1 MWEFMPVGAVSVAVC
16 SYISGGCMAGYGG
29 GSQKAV
35 LLQCACVVDL
45 SQWNKTSVRV
55 FW

>member
-1 MWEFMPVGAVSVAVC
+1 MGAVC